1 MRSKLENNYRSDRR
15 KKMKNRLP
23 FTALFLVVVLSNNIY
38 SQWSTDPAVN
48 NVICKLASHQ
58 ENPTIASDGFGGAI
72 ITWMDQ
78 RNGNDDIYAQRINA
92 NGDTLWA
99 TADGGGV
106 VVCTEGSQ
114 QEDPTIT
121 SDGSGGAIIAWVD
134 LRHNATTNYD
144 IYAQRINSS
153 GITQWAADGLPICT
167 QTSSSYNPAIL
178 GDGSGGAIITW
189 WDLRNG
195 NSDIYAQRINSSGT
209 PQWITF
215 DYNNDPTTDGVA
227 ICTVAGTQ
235 RYPAIT
241 SDGSTGA
248 IITWY
253 DERSGSSNPDI
264 YAQQINTSGAP
275 QWTADG
281 VAVCTNSYWQW
292 DPSITSDGSGGAII
306 TWWDNRNGNY
316 DIFAQKINTSGT
328 LQWPTGTP
336 TTEGIGVCTLPLD
349 QEYPSITSDGSG
361 GAIIAWVDSRNYN
374 TGMYTL
380 SDIYAQRINASGAAQ
395 WGADVEICTNPAS
408 QYRPYIVSAG
418 SGGAIVTWNDYRANN
433 YDVYASK
440 VSSDGALP
448 VELTSFTSTKGNDGT
463 ILLKWITATEVNNYG
478 FEIEKT
484 VISNQQAV
492 TSWKK
497 IDFVEGAGTTNVP
510 KKYSYSDKNLSAG
523 KYSYRLKQI
532 DRDGKFEYSQSVE
545 VTVEQRPNVFALE
558 QNYPNPFNPSTVI
571 SYQLP
576 LSGQVSLK
584 VYDAVGREVATLV
597 NEVKEAGSYTAH
609 FDGTKLSSGIYFA
622 RLVSAGKTQMRKL
635 LLMK

>member
-1 MRSKLENNYRSDRR
+1 MRE
-15 KKMKNRLP
+15 KMKNRLQ
-23 FTALFLVVVLSNNIY
+23 FTVLFFVVLLSNTIY

-48 NVICKLASHQ
+48 NVICKLSSHQ

-106 VVCTEGSQ
+106 VVCSEGSQ

-134 LRHNATTNYD
+134 LRNNATTNYD
-144 IYAQRINSS
+144 IYAQRINAS
-153 GITQWAADGLPICT
+153 GEIQWPTGTPTTEGVAVCT
-167 QTSSSYNPAIL
+167 QASSSYNPAIL

-189 WDLRNG
+189 WDLRNNNAG
-195 NSDIYAQRINSSGT
+195 DIYAQKINSSGT
-209 PQWITF
+209 PQWITLDF
-215 DYNNDPTTDGVA
+215 NNLPTTDGVL
-227 ICTVAGTQ
+227 ICTATGEQ
-235 RYPAIT
+235 RYPQIT
-241 SDGSTGA
+241 SDGGTGA
-248 IITWY
+248 IIAWY
-253 DERSGSSNPDI
+253 DERAGSTNPDI
-264 YAQQINTSGAP
+264 YAQKIDASGAI
-275 QWTADG
+275 QWPTGTPTTAG
-281 VAVCTNSYWQW
+281 IAVCTNSYWQW

-316 DIFAQKINTSGT
+316 DIFAQKINTSGA

-440 VSSDGALP
+440 VSLDGALP
-448 VELTSFTSTKGNDGT
+448 VELTIFTAALNSGAVELNWK
-463 ILLKWITATEVNNYG
+463 TATEVNNYG

-497 IDFVEGAGTTNVP
+497 IGFVEGAGTTNAP
-510 KKYSYSDKNLSAG
+510 KKYSYSDRNIPEG

-532 DRDGKFEYSQSVE
+532 DRDGKFEYSQTVE
-545 VTVEQRPNVFALE
+545 VTAAIAPKVFALE
-558 QNYPNPFNPSTVI
+558 QNFPNPFNPSTVI

-576 LSGQVSLK
+576 ISSQVSLK
-584 VYDAVGREVATLV
+584 VYDAIGREVTTLV
-597 NEVKEAGSYTAH
+597 NETKEAGYYSVT
-609 FDGTKLSSGIYFA
+609 FDAKNLSTGIYFV
-622 RLVSAGKTQMRKL
+622 RLQSGDKVQLKKMQLVR
-635 LLMK
+635 